1 MVPFLIV
8 LVISLSFLLQSLNAP
23 VIYFFLKCFKKFL
36 NYGLSLETPNRVL
49 HLTGDLTLQ
58 LIALVTQII
67 QWEGLSLCVGC
78 LQLGMGSFVRA
89 L

>member
-8 LVISLSFLLQSLNAP
+8 LVISLSFLLQSLNAL
-23 VIYFFLKCFKKFL
+23 VIHFFFKCFKKFL